1 MKGSKVFDNEYY
13 PYKFSY
19 SNSNENHYAKL
30 GSSIIKSKHI
40 YNTNINKSSLIPH
53 FKEKEEKK
61 FPNAIKVNQISKKT
75 KQYNNDI
82 IKSYSDKKKD
92 KFISIYNMI
101 LPPKK
106 LSSYKQILDKMVE
119 EFASDENRKE
129 NINTLLKR
137 NIASQKYLIM
147 KKKIYFSPSFKQLIC
162 NNNKTIKKNEI
173 ISLTDNRSKNQRNK
187 NFIYNI
193 IKIQASWRG
202 YYLRKIVVRGME
214 KYHGLIYIYRLLK
227 KYILKRIKNI
237 FDILMKTNNLRHNS
251 KSELKDQILYTKKI
265 LYSNATNTSDR
276 NSFSF
281 SNNQNEIDKNINE
294 QNTKTYFSN
303 ESNKQIIINPYS
315 HYSTEFKMKPKF
327 FKNRLTN
334 SMKVINI
341 KQNVNS
347 NSNLD
352 STSLITSNENIGSQL
367 LYSSI
372 IKNQNKN
379 NQVGKVTSNFFK
391 KYESE
396 TNHPVSIKSEFL
408 FRKPIYKK
416 ASHKKKYI
424 YNNNN
429 NANKNQIND
438 KKNIYDKKK
447 NYHSNSNY
455 NTTYKQEQIFHF
467 NNTLFNVY
475 KFVFAKFINFIKK
488 KVYKLY
494 FQNFLYQL
502 KIKRKVM
509 QLKSNYSTLLS
520 LIQKI
525 EKKRFKK
532 YLDIYRE
539 NVLTLRANE
548 LIRYEKI
555 KNINKRS
562 FINEDGKNKYKKKFI
577 KKNNNEININKNR
590 KNKTEFKNNKK
601 NSNLNNTK
609 NTSHKKDILIKLLKI
624 KRKYLDKL
632 TSKYFY
638 RWIVNSNNINSNKN
652 FTFQKIIKYNINLNN
667 NYNTVNNESNKI
679 SVNKKKLKI
688 KKVNDLKHSLKA
700 EKKQHNSLSKEKT
713 MRIIKRISNPE
724 EYIELYNNTFS
735 KNAKDSS
742 RINNSNDILLKKES
756 NLILLEKIF
765 HIIDKLESKKKL
777 FKFFID
783 WKKTKK

>member
-1 MKGSKVFDNEYY
+1 MKGSKGFDNDYY
-13 PYKFSY
+13 PYKLSY
-19 SNSNENHYAKL
+19 SNSNENHFAQL
-30 GSSIIKSKHI
+30 GSTIIKSKPN
-40 YNTNINKSSLIPH
+40 YKTNINKSTLMPH

-61 FPNAIKVNQISKKT
+61 FPNAIKVNQISKKM
-75 KQYNNDI
+75 KQYNNDL
-82 IKSYSDKKKD
+82 IKSYSDKKK
-92 KFISIYNMI
+92 KKYLSEYNMI
-101 LPPKK
+101 FPPKK

-119 EFASDENRKE
+119 EYASDENSKD

-137 NIASQKYLIM
+137 SIASQKYIIM

-162 NNNKTIKKNEI
+162 NNNTIKKKEI
-173 ISLTDNRSKNQRNK
+173 ISLTDNRSQNQRNK
-187 NFIYNI
+187 NFIYNV

-202 YYLRKIVVRGME
+202 YFLRKIVVRGME
-214 KYHGLIYIYRLLK
+214 KYHGLIFIYRLLK
-227 KYILKRIKNI
+227 KYILKRIQNI
-237 FDILMKTNNLRHNS
+237 FDILMKTNNLRNYS

-281 SNNQNEIDKNINE
+281 SNNPNEIEKNINE
-294 QNTKTYFSN
+294 QKTKTYFSN
-303 ESNKQIIINPYS
+303 ESNKQIIINPYT
-315 HYSTEFKMKPKF
+315 HYSTELKMKPKF
-327 FKNRLTN
+327 LKNRLTN

-341 KQNVNS
+341 KQNINS

-352 STSLITSNENIGSQL
+352 STSLLTSNENAGSQI

-396 TNHPVSIKSEFL
+396 KNHPTTIKSEFL

-416 ASHKKKYI
+416 TSHKKKYI

-429 NANKNQIND
+429 NLNKNQIND
-438 KKNIYDKKK
+438 KKKYIYDKKK
-447 NYHSNSNY
+447 NYNSNSNA
-455 NTTYKQEQIFHF
+455 TYKLEKIFHF

-475 KFVFAKFINFIKK
+475 KYVFSKFINFIKK

-494 FQNFLYQL
+494 FQYFLYQL
-502 KIKRKVM
+502 KIKRKVI

-520 LIQKI
+520 LILKI
-525 EKKRFKK
+525 EKKRIKK

-548 LIRYEKI
+548 LIRYEKF

-562 FINEDGKNKYKKKFI
+562 FINEDGKNNKYTKKLI
-577 KKNNNEININKNR
+577 KKNNNEVNINKNH
-590 KNKTEFKNNKK
+590 KNKTEFKNNIK
-601 NSNLNNTK
+601 NSNLNNIK
-609 NTSHKKDILIKLLKI
+609 NSSHKKDILIKLLKI

-632 TSKYFY
+632 TSKDFY
-638 RWIVNSNNINSNKN
+638 RWIVNSNNINSKKN

-679 SVNKKKLKI
+679 TVNKKKLKI
-688 KKVNDLKHSLKA
+688 KKVNDLKHSIKA
-700 EKKQHNSLSKEKT
+700 EKKPHNSLSKEKT

-735 KNAKDSS
+735 KNVRDSS
-742 RINNSNDILLKKES
+742 RISNSNDILLKKES

-777 FKFFID
+777 FQFFIY